1 MTRSLSCCFLRNH
14 CPICW
19 AKCLKGGSHPRNT
32 RISLVAEMCIAR
44 SAVVVMCWGQNTSR
58 KFLLQWRED
67 VQCRVR
73 GWARIQS
80 GHRLCFFLEKNP
92 HLLSLGTWIPI
103 FQTFVL
109 VYLKRLNLLPNIFVS
124 TLLEGIELIS
134 RHDRFSTP
142 IVFLVQPLV
151 LALFIVTCR
160 ARVAEGILSA
170 ERMSQ
175 SLGGW

>member
-1 MTRSLSCCFLRNH
+1 M
-14 CPICW
+14 
-19 AKCLKGGSHPRNT
+19 
-32 RISLVAEMCIAR
+32 
-44 SAVVVMCWGQNTSR
+44 
-58 KFLLQWRED
+58 
-67 VQCRVR
+67 
-73 GWARIQS
+73 
-80 GHRLCFFLEKNP
+80 
-92 HLLSLGTWIPI
+92 
-103 FQTFVL
+103 L

-160 ARVAEGILSA
+160 PRVAEGILSA